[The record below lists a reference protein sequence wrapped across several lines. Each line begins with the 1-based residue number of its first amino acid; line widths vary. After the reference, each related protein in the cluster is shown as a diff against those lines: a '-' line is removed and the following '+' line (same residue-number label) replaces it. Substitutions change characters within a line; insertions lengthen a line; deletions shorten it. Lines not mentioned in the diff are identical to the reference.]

1 MAAATARLSFGGM
14 SRPRSSRNTLRRPMR
29 TARVPATSVTR
40 RVDAQTQAGISRT
53 AGSTAGLPL
62 MRSPDYLHPLE
73 TEPFVQSI
81 LPAPG
86 SGTTRVTASVPPTPT
101 ESRLWSAAGVFDSI
115 QAALQMPRRLCS
127 KVTGFGGTRHP
138 EWPTG
143 SRLPAMRCIDFARW
157 TTRNWGVWRGVT
169 PIGQYPSGPETAGGS
184 RRPYP
189 VMPMDSSPVSGGL
202 GEGVTAGLP
211 SITRGSP
218 VSRRLRLVVVRGPEA
233 PGAFEPGGGR
243 CGAALRGDLGLAILN
258 G

>member
-1 MAAATARLSFGGM
+1 
-14 SRPRSSRNTLRRPMR
+14 MR

-40 RVDAQTQAGISRT
+40 RVDARTQAGISRT

-127 KVTGFGGTRHP
+127 KATGFGGTRHP

-143 SRLPAMRCIDFARW
+143 SRLPAMRCIDFAHW

-169 PIGQYPSGPETAGGS
+169 PFGQCPSAPETAGGS
-184 RRPYP
+184 HRPYP
-189 VMPMDSSPVSGGL
+189 VTPMALSPVSGGL
-202 GEGVTAGLP
+202 DEGVIAGPP
-211 SITRGSP
+211 SMPGGRES
-218 VSRRLRLVVVRGPEA
+218 VSRRRRLVVDRGSEA
-233 PGAFEPGGGR
+233 SGAFEPRCGR
-243 CGAALRGDLGLAILN
+243 CGAALRGELGPRCRRADCGGGGLLL
-258 G
+258 